1 MVDLSTTLPILLYI
15 AGLVL
20 LIVLIIVG
28 IKLIGLLDKFDRI
41 ADNIEV
47 KVSSLDGAFNF
58 VDKFS
63 DSVAMVSDSLVSTTV
78 KLLSNVFGKGGFGKF
93 LTGALLGAGIG
104 FLASKKTGEE
114 NRADLKVK
122 LEELKN
128 KVSEVDAADVKK
140 TFDKKIKEISKELEN
155 LDKEKAYDIAEKQAK
170 VIKAK
175 LEDLAALAKEK
186 GTPVLKDASKA
197 VKEQAIL
204 FTKDVLKKLE
214 TEDKK

>member
-78 KLLSNVFGKGGFGKF
+78 KLLSNVFGK
-93 LTGALLGAGIG
+93 
-104 FLASKKTGEE
+104 SKS
-114 NRADLKVK
+114 
-122 LEELKN
+122 KN
-128 KVSEVDAADVKK
+128 
-140 TFDKKIKEISKELEN
+140 I
-155 LDKEKAYDIAEKQAK
+155 DKED
-170 VIKAK
+170 
-175 LEDLAALAKEK
+175 EDE
-186 GTPVLKDASKA
+186 
-197 VKEQAIL
+197 
-204 FTKDVLKKLE
+204 
-214 TEDKK
+214 

>member
-78 KLLSNVFGKGGFGKF
+78 KLLSNVFGKNK
-93 LTGALLGAGIG
+93 
-104 FLASKKTGEE
+104 SK
-114 NRADLKVK
+114 N
-122 LEELKN
+122 
-128 KVSEVDAADVKK
+128 
-140 TFDKKIKEISKELEN
+140 I
-155 LDKEKAYDIAEKQAK
+155 DKED
-170 VIKAK
+170 
-175 LEDLAALAKEK
+175 EDE
-186 GTPVLKDASKA
+186 
-197 VKEQAIL
+197 
-204 FTKDVLKKLE
+204 
-214 TEDKK
+214 

>member
-47 KVSSLDGAFNF
+47 KVSSLDGAFHF

-78 KLLSNVFGKGGFGKF
+78 KLLSNVFGKIK
-93 LTGALLGAGIG
+93 
-104 FLASKKTGEE
+104 SK
-114 NRADLKVK
+114 N
-122 LEELKN
+122 
-128 KVSEVDAADVKK
+128 
-140 TFDKKIKEISKELEN
+140 I
-155 LDKEKAYDIAEKQAK
+155 DKED
-170 VIKAK
+170 
-175 LEDLAALAKEK
+175 EDE
-186 GTPVLKDASKA
+186 
-197 VKEQAIL
+197 
-204 FTKDVLKKLE
+204 
-214 TEDKK
+214 

>member
-1 MVDLSTTLPILLYI
+1 MVDLSTVLPILLYL

-78 KLLSNVFGKGGFGKF
+78 KLLSNVFGK
-93 LTGALLGAGIG
+93 
-104 FLASKKTGEE
+104 SKS
-114 NRADLKVK
+114 
-122 LEELKN
+122 KN
-128 KVSEVDAADVKK
+128 
-140 TFDKKIKEISKELEN
+140 I
-155 LDKEKAYDIAEKQAK
+155 DKED
-170 VIKAK
+170 
-175 LEDLAALAKEK
+175 EDE
-186 GTPVLKDASKA
+186 
-197 VKEQAIL
+197 
-204 FTKDVLKKLE
+204 
-214 TEDKK
+214 